1 MAPHSSTPDWKIPW
15 MEGLMG
21 CSPWG
26 RKESDTT
33 ERLHFHFSLSCTGEG
48 NGNPLQCSCLENPR
62 HGGAWWAAIY
72 GIAQSQTGLKWLSS
86 LAAASFS
93 NILPIESLEWQE
105 MEYML
110 KKLLQKQYISKE
122 YSLWTSAEKK
132 MTQVKTGIFTSSL
145 SLDEL
150 FGTQI
155 PTVIQ
160 DPGVFGSRC
169 TFLEKSQASVTYSD
183 ASQLIVH
190 VLQWRCAFF
199 LSMHLKA

>member
-1 MAPHSSTPDWKIPW
+1 
-15 MEGLMG
+15 
-21 CSPWG
+21 
-26 RKESDTT
+26 
-33 ERLHFHFSLSCTGEG
+33 
-48 NGNPLQCSCLENPR
+48 
-62 HGGAWWAAIY
+62 
-72 GIAQSQTGLKWLSS
+72 
-86 LAAASFS
+86 
-93 NILPIESLEWQE
+93 

-145 SLDEL
+145 SLDGL

-169 TFLEKSQASVTYSD
+169 NFLEKSQASVTYSD
-183 ASQLIVH
+183 ASQIIVH